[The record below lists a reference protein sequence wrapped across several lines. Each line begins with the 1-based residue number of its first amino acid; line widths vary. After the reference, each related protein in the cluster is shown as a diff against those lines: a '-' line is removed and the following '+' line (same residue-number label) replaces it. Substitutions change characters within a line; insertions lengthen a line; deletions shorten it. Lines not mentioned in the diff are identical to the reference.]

1 MSDPC
6 AADESERYILDTI
19 WDELA
24 SHREELLAI
33 TDNPVV
39 SLTDLGRLQEVESM
53 MCYIVERFPYK
64 VMSWQENVVKD
75 IKRRRE

>member
-6 AADESERYILDTI
+6 AANESERYILDTI

-24 SHREELLAI
+24 SRHEELLAI
-33 TDNPVV
+33 ADNPVV
-39 SLTDLGRLQEVESM
+39 SLTDLGRLREVESIM
-53 MCYIVERFPYK
+53 VYIVERFPMK
-64 VMSWQENVVKD
+64 IMSWQKRAVED